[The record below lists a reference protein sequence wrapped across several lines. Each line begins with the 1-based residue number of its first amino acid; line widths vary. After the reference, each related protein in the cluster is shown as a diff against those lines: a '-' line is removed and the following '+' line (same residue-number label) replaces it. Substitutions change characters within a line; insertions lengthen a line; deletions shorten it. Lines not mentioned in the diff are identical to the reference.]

1 MLATLAGP
9 ATLIVIVILVTV
21 SILYLVFNKGKIVSE
36 SNIDNQATTTP
47 PRYDDTNISL
57 KSINVESLPSE
68 AAAISKSNERNPN
81 SKLFVDFNGQFPT
94 VTREFARSSP
104 YDGAQLTQNDLEVR
118 EDKLL
123 EELESEIMQL
133 CKSPGDKINV
143 YIVNS
148 DKMIYPEDTMIPY
161 RNILSDAKLME
172 GLALA
177 KTNPGSFDAPIQPI
191 TSTQKTLLN
200 EIGIETTTTTNSGKN
215 ILPLSDLQIL
225 LKLNEHVNNIFSNR
239 QELKSNRLSKIRAVV
254 YKVRST
260 CKTIGGSRSKKK
272 TRKTRTNKQTAG
284 QQLIPQIKLSPKS
297 VERIQKFG
305 IFNIV
310 KAIRWKYY
318 SQNRSKSL
326 TDVVS
331 IDRIVTLIITIAL
344 LALEE
349 DATAYGIV
357 VDQIMSSALY
367 VKDDRFMLLPYY
379 LPFLR

>member
-36 SNIDNQATTTP
+36 SNTDNQATTTP
-47 PRYDDTNISL
+47 PRYDETNISM

-68 AAAISKSNERNPN
+68 AAAISKSNERNLN

-148 DKMIYPEDTMIPY
+148 DKMIYPQDTMIPY

-200 EIGIETTTTTNSGKN
+200 EIGIETTTTTNFGKN
-215 ILPLSDLQIL
+215 ISPLSDLQIL

-239 QELKSNRLSKIRAVV
+239 QELKSNRLSRIRAVV
-254 YKVRST
+254 YKVRSS

-318 SQNRSKSL
+318 SQNRSKLL